1 MCKLAE
7 DTCPA
12 NRAGSQEV
20 GAKVG
25 RAVLEQ
31 VDIVFHGGLAA
42 RGESPGT
49 HQTRL
54 GASDAYRMT

>member
-31 VDIVFHGGLAA
+31 VDIVFHGGL
-42 RGESPGT
+42 GESSPDTAMNIGI
-49 HQTRL
+49 L
-54 GASDAYRMT
+54 E